1 MQACLSVQGITKTFG
16 RFVALNNVSFSVC
29 EKEFVCLLGPSGCGN
44 TTLLRV
50 IAGLEQQNAG
60 EIKLNGRDISRLPP
74 AERNFGM
81 VFQSYALFPNLTA
94 FENVSYGLQSRW
106 LAKDEIA
113 AKAKDVLA
121 MVGLE
126 QEKGKYPAQLSGGQQ
141 QRIALARA
149 LATSPEFLLLDEPLS
164 ALDAKVRL
172 KLRQE
177 IKELQRTLGITT
189 IMVTH
194 DQEEALTM
202 ADRIVVMNNSQVEQ
216 IGTPIEIY
224 ERPGTPFIA
233 DFIGAVNFISGSRL
247 CHEKYADQ
255 LLAIRPEHV
264 CLTGG
269 NTPNGL
275 RAMVK
280 EVEFRGSFFRLTLQL
295 AEESLLQGN
304 SLLIA
309 DVSANLMASIQITKD
324 MLITLELPEH
334 RLIRYEWERRL
345 HTMAG

>member
-1 MQACLSVQGITKTFG
+1 
-16 RFVALNNVSFSVC
+16 
-29 EKEFVCLLGPSGCGN
+29 
-44 TTLLRV
+44 
-50 IAGLEQQNAG
+50 
-60 EIKLNGRDISRLPP
+60 
-74 AERNFGM
+74 M

-194 DQEEALTM
+194 DQEESLTM

-269 NTPNGL
+269 KTPNGL

-280 EVEFRGSFFRLTLQL
+280 KSNFGVHS
-295 AEESLLQGN
+295 S
-304 SLLIA
+304 A
-309 DVSANLMASIQITKD
+309 DPAT
-324 MLITLELPEH
+324 
-334 RLIRYEWERRL
+334 
-345 HTMAG
+345 G